1 MKREDGRAKEFHDAA
16 IDVFLE
22 EGVSRYHIKM
32 RSVSTSVEAIVYMLI
47 YARMREYQYYF
58 GLRIGS
64 INYLSISLSISTDPS
79 Q

>member
-1 MKREDGRAKEFHDAA
+1 
-16 IDVFLE
+16 
-22 EGVSRYHIKM
+22 M